1 MSQLLSEEMLNSVRA
16 YTQTLES
23 AVVLRLNPGEHSKK
37 DKLREFLRGLSST
50 SHMLSF
56 EETPLALEIGGA
68 LTFQVTNALKETEI
82 YFSGIPGG
90 HEFSSLI
97 LAILQV
103 AGGDLKLDPKIGEA
117 VARIQTPVNFKSYVS
132 LDCENCPDVVQL
144 LNKFACLNTSI
155 SSETVDGGLF
165 PEDVAK
171 LGIQGVPTVFL
182 NDEVFHVGRL
192 NIARIMDRLR
202 EKFPEITRSS
212 EPGPSSVPVTRCDV
226 AIVGGGP
233 AAISA
238 AIYTARKGLNVTL
251 VAEKLGGQVAETVGI
266 ENMISNPGTT
276 GPKLTSDLKRH
287 VEQYSLKIREGLSVT
302 ELQPGKVKRI
312 KLDTDE
318 IIEAVSVI
326 VATGANWRRLN
337 IPGEKENIG
346 RGVAYC
352 PHCDGPFFKDKDVA
366 VVGGG
371 NSGVEAALDLSAI
384 AKTVTLLEFMPE
396 LKADAILID
405 RATSKKNIQVLTN
418 VECLEVLSDSAS
430 VTGLRYR
437 DRPTEKNNILQIE
450 GMFVQIGLLP
460 NSRFLSD
467 EVKLNPHGEI
477 VINRWGETSSEGIFA
492 CGDVTDV
499 PYKQIIIAMGEGA
512 NVGLTTSEYVA
523 AQTPV
528 FEGK

>member
-1 MSQLLSEEMLNSVRA
+1 
-16 YTQTLES
+16 
-23 AVVLRLNPGEHSKK
+23 
-37 DKLREFLRGLSST
+37 
-50 SHMLSF
+50 
-56 EETPLALEIGGA
+56 
-68 LTFQVTNALKETEI
+68 
-82 YFSGIPGG
+82 
-90 HEFSSLI
+90 
-97 LAILQV
+97 
-103 AGGDLKLDPKIGEA
+103 
-117 VARIQTPVNFKSYVS
+117 
-132 LDCENCPDVVQL
+132 
-144 LNKFACLNTSI
+144 
-155 SSETVDGGLF
+155 
-165 PEDVAK
+165 
-171 LGIQGVPTVFL
+171 
-182 NDEVFHVGRL
+182 
-192 NIARIMDRLR
+192 
-202 EKFPEITRSS
+202 
-212 EPGPSSVPVTRCDV
+212 
-226 AIVGGGP
+226 
-233 AAISA
+233 
-238 AIYTARKGLNVTL
+238 
-251 VAEKLGGQVAETVGI
+251 
-266 ENMISNPGTT
+266 MISNPGTT
-276 GPKLTSDLKRH
+276 GPKLTSDLKLH
-287 VEQYSLKIREGLSVT
+287 IEQYSLEIREGLSVT

-492 CGDVTDV
+492 CGDVTDI

-528 FEGK
+528 FEEK

>member
-1 MSQLLSEEMLNSVRA
+1 MSQLLSQEMLNSVRA
-16 YTQTLES
+16 YTQALES

-37 DKLREFLRGLSST
+37 DELRGFLREVSST

-56 EETPLALEIGGA
+56 QETPLALEKAGA
-68 LTFQVTNALKETEI
+68 LTFQVTNASRETEI

-103 AGGDLKLDPKIGEA
+103 AGGDLKLDPTISEA
-117 VARIQTPVNFKSYVS
+117 IARIQTPINFKSYVS

-144 LNKFACLNTSI
+144 LNKFAFLNTSI
-155 SSETVDGGLF
+155 SSETVDGGMF
-165 PEDVAK
+165 TEDVAT

-182 NDEVFHVGRL
+182 NDKVFHVGRL

-202 EKFPEITRSS
+202 ENFPELTMSD
-212 EPGPSSVPVTRCDV
+212 EPGASTVPVNLYDV
-226 AIVGGGP
+226 LIVGGGP

-238 AIYTARKGLNVTL
+238 AIYTARKGLDVIL
-251 VAEKLGGQVAETVGI
+251 VAEKIGGQVAETVGI
-266 ENMISNPGTT
+266 ENMISNPSTT

-312 KLDTDE
+312 KLDTGE
-318 IIEAVSVI
+318 VIEAVSVI
-326 VATGANWRRLN
+326 VATGATWRRLN

-352 PHCDGPFFKDKDVA
+352 PHCDGPFFEDKDVA

-396 LKADAILID
+396 VKADAILID
-405 RATSKKNIQVLTN
+405 RANSKKNIQVLTN

-430 VTGLRYR
+430 VTGLRYQ
-437 DRPTEKNNILQIE
+437 DRTTEKSNILQIK
-450 GMFVQIGLLP
+450 GVFVQIGLLP

-467 EVKLNPHGEI
+467 DVKLNPHGEI

-523 AQTPV
+523 AQSPI
-528 FEGK
+528 FKDK

>member
-1 MSQLLSEEMLNSVRA
+1 
-16 YTQTLES
+16 
-23 AVVLRLNPGEHSKK
+23 
-37 DKLREFLRGLSST
+37 
-50 SHMLSF
+50 MLSF
-56 EETPLALEIGGA
+56 EETPLALEIAGA

-155 SSETVDGGLF
+155 SSEIVDGGLF
-165 PEDVAK
+165 PEDVAT
-171 LGIQGVPTVFL
+171 LGIQGVPTVLL

-276 GPKLTSDLKRH
+276 GPKLTSDLKLH
-287 VEQYSLKIREGLSVT
+287 
-302 ELQPGKVKRI
+302 
-312 KLDTDE
+312 
-318 IIEAVSVI
+318 IE
-326 VATGANWRRLN
+326 
-337 IPGEKENIG
+337 
-346 RGVAYC
+346 
-352 PHCDGPFFKDKDVA
+352 
-366 VVGGG
+366 
-371 NSGVEAALDLSAI
+371 
-384 AKTVTLLEFMPE
+384 
-396 LKADAILID
+396 
-405 RATSKKNIQVLTN
+405 
-418 VECLEVLSDSAS
+418 
-430 VTGLRYR
+430 
-437 DRPTEKNNILQIE
+437 
-450 GMFVQIGLLP
+450 
-460 NSRFLSD
+460 
-467 EVKLNPHGEI
+467 
-477 VINRWGETSSEGIFA
+477 
-492 CGDVTDV
+492 
-499 PYKQIIIAMGEGA
+499 
-512 NVGLTTSEYVA
+512 
-523 AQTPV
+523 
-528 FEGK
+528 